1 MTVDA
6 ARAIDLERYPIHEP
20 GSRRYGDLIRSIHA
34 DLAHVGCAKL
44 DGFIKS
50 ACCASLKREADR
62 VAGFAHRSFNLVNPY
77 FTADDTSLGASHPR
91 RRFER
96 RSNAFVP
103 GDRFGD
109 DSLLRAIYRWQPFTD
124 LIRIALGEEEGRFHR
139 YDDPLADVIINV
151 VEPGDG
157 FPWHFD
163 TNTYT
168 VTLGIHPGDGGGL
181 FQYCP
186 NLRAEGDENYAGVAA
201 VLDGDLSP
209 VHSLRLA
216 PGDLQIFLGRY
227 SLHRVTA
234 VEGASPRYVGIFSYA
249 DEPGMCGRVERTRQ
263 LYGRVLPIHLERE
276 ARHRQDSLAD

>member
-1 MTVDA
+1 MTLDA
-6 ARAIDLERYPIHEP
+6 ASAIDLERYPIHEP
-20 GSRRYGDLIRSIHA
+20 GSRRYHDLIEAIHA
-34 DLAHVGCAKL
+34 DLARLGCAKL
-44 DGFIKS
+44 DGFVS
-50 ACCASLKREADR
+50 PASCGALKQEADR
-62 VAGFAHRSFNLVNPY
+62 VAGFAHRSYNPVNPY
-77 FTADDTSLGASHPR
+77 FTTDDPALDASDPR

-103 GDRFGD
+103 ADRFGD
-109 DSLLRAIYRWQPFTD
+109 DSLLRAIYEWPPFTD
-124 LIRIALGEEEGRFHR
+124 LIRAALGEAEDRFFR

-168 VTLGIHPGDGGGL
+168 VTLGIHPGEGGGI

-186 NLRAEGDENYAGVAA
+186 KLRSEGDENYPGVAA
-201 VLDGDLSP
+201 VLDGDLGAA
-209 VHSLRLA
+209 HDLHLA

-234 VEGASPRYVGIFSYA
+234 VEGTAPRYVGIFSYA
-249 DEPGMCGRVERTRQ
+249 DEPGMCGRVERTQQ
-263 LYGRVLPIHLERE
+263 LYGRVLPLHLERE
-276 ARHRQDSLAD
+276 AQRRQDRLAD